1 MVKEGEGSIGLKKG
15 SSLQDATGQG
25 KETEGIKYPY
35 PTPHV
40 LAFMEDQFGSL
51 DQMAAV
57 QKKHPYHFLIM
68 LVFYLEM
75 QKKKRL
81 KEIVVMTEK
90 EREVAANDF
99 FEKEKID
106 VGKINLYGQAAM
118 EVFSNALGA
127 KTSKKGK

>member
-1 MVKEGEGSIGLKKG
+1 MGKEGEGSVEVKKKD
-15 SSLQDATGQG
+15 SSLQNATGAG
-25 KETEGIKYPY
+25 KETGGIKYPY
-35 PTPHV
+35 PAPHV

-51 DQMAAV
+51 DQMANV
-57 QKKHPYHFLIM
+57 QKKHPYHFLVM

-81 KEIVVMTEK
+81 KEIVVMTEE
-90 EREVAANDF
+90 ERKVAALNF

-106 VGKINLYGQAAM
+106 VGKINLCGQAAM

-127 KTSKKGK
+127 KPKNK